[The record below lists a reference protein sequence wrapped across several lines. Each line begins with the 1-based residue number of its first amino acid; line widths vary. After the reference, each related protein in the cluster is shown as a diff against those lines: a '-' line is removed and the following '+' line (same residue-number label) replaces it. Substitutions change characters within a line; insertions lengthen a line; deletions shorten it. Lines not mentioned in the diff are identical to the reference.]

1 MRLDYELDE
10 GAERDAAFGFVILQ
24 VDETLEADLRRLL
37 PDPGLRLYHSRIPSA
52 PEVTVETLP
61 RMAASLTGAAALLP
75 ADVGLDAIGYAC
87 TSAATVMGEGRVS
100 ELVAAAHPGVPVTNP
115 LTAVKAACRALGVD
129 RLGLVS
135 PYEPVVSQAL
145 REALEA
151 AGITVS
157 AFGCF
162 EQKEERLVARISPD
176 SILDALLAIGGRDC
190 QAVFAACTNL
200 RAVEV
205 LAEAERMLGKPV
217 LASNQVMAWHL
228 LRLAGLDAPL
238 GTGGAL
244 SAAGLA
250 GAG

>member
-1 MRLDYELDE
+1 M
-10 GAERDAAFGFVILQ
+10 
-24 VDETLEADLRRLL
+24 VDVAD
-37 PDPGLRLYHSRIPSA
+37 
-52 PEVTVETLP
+52 
-61 RMAASLTGAAALLP
+61 
-75 ADVGLDAIGYAC
+75 
-87 TSAATVMGEGRVS
+87 
-100 ELVAAAHPGVPVTNP
+100 
-115 LTAVKAACRALGVD
+115 KAACRALGVD